1 MLIIKGERLNTES
14 NIHEHIKISSEALA
28 VTLYGLYEE
37 NDCEDF
43 EDFEDFLDYLGDES
57 ILVYI
62 EKKGA

>member
-37 NDCEDF
+37 NDCEN
-43 EDFEDFLDYLGDES
+43 FEDFLDYLGDES

-62 EKKGA
+62 EKKGEKQ

>member
-1 MLIIKGERLNTES
+1 MLIIRAERLNPES
-14 NIHEHIKISSEALA
+14 NIYKQIKISSEALA

-43 EDFEDFLDYLGDES
+43 EDFLDCLGNES

-62 EKKGA
+62 EKKGE

>member
-1 MLIIKGERLNTES
+1 MLIIKGERLNAES
-14 NIHEHIKISSEALA
+14 NIYKQIKISSEALA

-43 EDFEDFLDYLGDES
+43 EDFLDCLGNES

-62 EKKGA
+62 EKKGDY

>member
-1 MLIIKGERLNTES
+1 MIVIKGEHLNDKSELFD
-14 NIHEHIKISSEALA
+14 HVKITSDNL
-28 VTLYGLYEE
+28 VGVLYGLYEE

-43 EDFEDFLDYLGDES
+43 EEFLNYLKDES